1 MKGLIKFLFLLIS
14 TTVLAEEIQ
23 TLDSLN
29 ALIQDGAIN
38 DTLKV
43 EAYIHLASLHLDAS
57 PDKSMENCKQAYAFS
72 SKINYSKGILK
83 ACGWIAYLYEQFGEI
98 DSAIY
103 YNQKALVL
111 AKKLSKLNDQAAII
125 NNLAAIYKNQGKIDQ
140 ALLLHQQGLKLRLL
154 LKDKSGVATVFNNRA
169 LIFSNQGKIPLAL
182 NDFSLALRMYELLN
196 DWDGVATVLQNIGAV
211 YKEQNDYAKALE
223 YYKRALAINIQSGD
237 NYSIAYSYGA
247 IGNLFEKKLELDSAL
262 TYHHK
267 SMTIRKSIDDK
278 QGLSYS
284 LLNIGRVQN
293 LLGNTDTAQSY
304 FEQSLRGFESLG
316 DKWGMASVTN
326 LLGGLFLKIGAL
338 KPAENYLLRS
348 MKLSRELG
356 YPTEIRNAAGNLQLL
371 YRHQNNWLEA
381 LRMNDLYIEMRD
393 SVLNDNNRKAYLT
406 NQFQYDYSLKENL
419 LKSEQEKKDA
429 LGRAEIAKQKL
440 VRNGFI
446 GGFIIVLLF
455 ALVFFSQR
463 NKIRDGKKLSDA
475 LLLNILPEEIAEELK
490 NKGTSEARQID
501 SVTVLFTDFKGF
513 TQLSEKLSPK
523 ELVAEI
529 DACFS
534 EFDNIMNKHGV
545 EKIKTIGDAY
555 MAAGGIP
562 KPNQTHAKDVV
573 MAALEIR
580 DFMLNRNRQMTTK
593 DKKIEKMLEIRIG
606 IHTGPVVA
614 GIVGSKK
621 YSYDIWGDTVNTASR
636 MESSGEPGQINI
648 SGSTYEIIKDKF
660 VCNYRGKIAAKNKG
674 AIDMYF
680 VEGNRSYTSSS
691 EIVYS

>member
-14 TTVLAEEIQ
+14 TSVLAEEIQ

-29 ALIQDGAIN
+29 ALIQDGATN

-72 SKINYSKGILK
+72 SKINYPKGILK

-140 ALLLHQQGLKLRLL
+140 ALLLHQQGLKLRLV

-267 SMTIRKSIDDK
+267 SMTIRKNIDDK

-304 FEQSLRGFESLG
+304 FEQSLRGFEGLG

-580 DFMLNRNRQMTTK
+580 DFMLNRNRQITTK

-691 EIVYS
+691 EKVYS

>member
-1 MKGLIKFLFLLIS
+1 MKRLIKFLFLLFS
-14 TTVLAEEIQ
+14 TSVAASEIR
-23 TLDSLN
+23 TLDSLH
-29 ALIQDGAIN
+29 ALINNVAIN
-38 DTLKV
+38 DTVKV
-43 EAYIHLASLHLDAS
+43 EAYIHLAALNLDAS
-57 PDKSMENCKQAYAFS
+57 PDKSMENCKQAHAIS
-72 SKINYSKGILK
+72 SKINYRRGILK

-111 AKKLSKLNDQAAII
+111 AKTLLMIDDQATII

-140 ALLLHQQGLKLRLL
+140 ALALHRQGLKLRLL
-154 LKDKSGVATVFNNRA
+154 LKDKSGVATVFNNMA

-182 NDFSLALRMYELLN
+182 NDFSLALRLYELLN
-196 DWDGVATVLQNIGAV
+196 DLDGVATVLQNIGAV

-223 YYKRALAINIQSGD
+223 YYKRALAINIQSGN
-237 NYSIAYSYGA
+237 NYSIAYSFGA
-247 IGNLFEKKLELDSAL
+247 IGNLFEKKSALDSAMS
-262 TYHHK
+262 YHYK
-267 SMTIRKSIDDK
+267 SMTIRKIIDDK

-284 LLNIGRVQN
+284 FLNLGRVQN
-293 LLGNTDTAQSY
+293 LLGNSDSAQHY
-304 FEQSLRGFESLG
+304 FEQSLKGFESVG
-316 DKWGMASVTN
+316 DKWGIASVTN
-326 LLGGLFLKIGAL
+326 LLGGLYLKIGAL

-371 YRHQNNWLEA
+371 YRQQNNWQEA

-406 NQFQYDYSLKENL
+406 NQFQYEYNLKENL
-419 LKSEQEKKDA
+419 LKSQREKKDA

-501 SVTVLFTDFKGF
+501 NVTVLFADFKGF

-529 DACFS
+529 DACFR
-534 EFDNIMNKHGV
+534 EFDNIMSKHGV

-562 KPNQTHAKDVV
+562 IPNHTHAKDVV
-573 MAALEIR
+573 LAALEIR
-580 DFMLNRNRQMTTK
+580 EFMLLRKKQVTAKDTTV
-593 DKKIEKMLEIRIG
+593 EKVLEVRIG

-648 SGSTYEIIKDKF
+648 SGSTYELIKDNF
-660 VCNYRGKIAAKNKG
+660 GCSYRGKIPAKNKG

-680 VEGNRSYTSSS
+680 VEGTELSMKL
-691 EIVYS
+691 